1 MKSKNQHRFLVR
13 MFLVLVGSVVL
24 SHLVTSQTLRVN
36 INVNSTVGMQQTT
49 PFEIIPE
56 NEFDIAAHNTSS
68 QARSINSFGAF
79 TITGKENTDI
89 LVHLETPEVLINKQQ
104 QTMPFTMNMA
114 WQNKAGSDVRIIR
127 WSDKMNNVFQLR
139 KNLAVADEKR
149 TQDEDL
155 QAYLYLKSTAEV
167 PANAESTFEGNI
179 RLTIEY

>member
-1 MKSKNQHRFLVR
+1 MKSKNQHRFSVR
-13 MFLVLVGSVVL
+13 FFLVLVGSVVL

-56 NEFDIAAHNTSS
+56 NEFDIASHNISS
-68 QARSINSFGAF
+68 QAKSINSVGAF

-89 LVHLETPEVLINKQQ
+89 LIHLETPEVLINKQKQ
-104 QTMPFTMNMA
+104 SMPFSMNMA
-114 WQNKAGSDVRIIR
+114 WQNKAGADVRNIR

-139 KNLAVADEKR
+139 KNLADADDNKF
-149 TQDEDL
+149 QDDDL

-167 PANAESTFEGNI
+167 PANAESPFEGNI